1 MLKSK
6 LTCSHCSKIYKDPI
20 LLPCEHS
27 ICREHLKRRDVVKA
41 NRIKCNKCNEEFQIK
56 DNEFESNEALIQ
68 IIESQS
74 YLSEE
79 EIRLKHEL
87 EVSIRQFFE
96 FYEEFIQNKTQLE
109 ADIFEH
115 FQELRFQI
123 DEHRER
129 IKERIDHIALA
140 MVDQTKKYE
149 ALYLRGL
156 KERFSSF
163 DETQSLQIKL
173 NQIEDTFRNPNIL
186 IESIREM
193 EQKQNESLSDIQ
205 SKLNQINR
213 VKEFCEETN
222 TFQPNSILLN
232 QKEETS
238 SLFGSLKL
246 RQYSD
251 MNPLQSQILEGEQQ
265 LLELIKLC
273 QFSPNDKWT
282 LLYRGTR
289 DGFEPSDFHSKCDGH
304 SNTLTILKA
313 KESAYIFGGFTTV
326 SWDNTSKSKSDPNSF
341 IFSLINKENKPVKI
355 KADPVLRQYAIRCN
369 PELGPTFGEDI
380 YIGYHSYTTMNRYSN
395 LGFYYKY
402 TQNKYR
408 TNEAQTFLAGS
419 YEFQL
424 NEIEVY
430 QKEF

>member
-1 MLKSK
+1 
-6 LTCSHCSKIYKDPI
+6 
-20 LLPCEHS
+20 LPCEHS